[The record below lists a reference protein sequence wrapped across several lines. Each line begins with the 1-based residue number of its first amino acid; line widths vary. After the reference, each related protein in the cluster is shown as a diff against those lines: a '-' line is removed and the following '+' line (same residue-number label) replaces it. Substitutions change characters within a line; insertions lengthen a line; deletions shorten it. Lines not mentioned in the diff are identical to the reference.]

1 MSLDGLVVRRASEED
16 LPAMIELNAEG
27 NEESASAELRRALDV
42 QALASSDFAVV
53 LDRHRVV
60 STVGLLSVR
69 LYLGEVAIPAGQPEF
84 VVTHPGY
91 RDRGLIR
98 ALLDVVH
105 GWSAQRGDLIQII
118 AGIPYFYRQ
127 FGYQYGI
134 LSPPQRLVPPD
145 ADLGKTGPWETR
157 PATLADIPAMRQ
169 LQDLVQ
175 ARADLRLPYAEE
187 IWPVLTGLS
196 HAELVVAL
204 RDGVIHGVGRIRAA
218 EGRPVSVRGVAAN
231 SPGAA
236 RALLLRARQAHPT
249 SSLLVADRT
258 ESSISAVLAEGSF
271 PVAEKQ
277 EWLYVRIPDPVALLI
292 HLRPVLTARLGA
304 SCFSGYSGD
313 VVISLYRSAL
323 RLTLERGRLATVA
336 HIPRGQSPV
345 SQTVSF
351 LPPDLLASVVFGPHG
366 VLGSA
371 DHPDVNL
378 GRQRALIGVLFPP
391 VRADVLTW

>member
-1 MSLDGLVVRRASEED
+1 MSLDGLVIRRASEGD
-16 LPAMIELNAEG
+16 LLTIIELNAEG
-27 NEESASAELRRALDV
+27 NDESAAEEPRHALGV
-42 QALASSDFAVV
+42 QALTSRDFAVA
-53 LDRHRVV
+53 LDGQRVV

-69 LYLGEVAIPAGQPEF
+69 LHLGDVAIPTGQPEF
-84 VVTHPGY
+84 IATHPGY
-91 RDRGLIR
+91 RNRGLIR

-105 GWSAQRGDLIQII
+105 SWSAQRGDLVQII

-134 LSPPQRLVPPD
+134 PLPRQRLVPPD
-145 ADLGKTGPWETR
+145 ADLGKPGPWETR
-157 PATLADIPAMRQ
+157 PATLADIAAMRQ
-169 LQDLVQ
+169 LQDFVQ

-187 IWPVLTGLS
+187 IWRVLIGLS
-196 HAELVVAL
+196 HAELAVAM
-204 RDGVIHGVGRIRAA
+204 RDGVIHGVGRIRAG
-218 EGRPVSVRGVAAN
+218 EGRPVGIRGVAADC
-231 SPGAA
+231 PGAA

-277 EWLYVRIPDPVALLI
+277 EWLYVRIPDPVALLT
-292 HLRPVLTARLGA
+292 HLRPVLTARLEA

-323 RLTLERGRLATVA
+323 RMTLERGRLAKVSHT
-336 HIPRGQSPV
+336 PRAQSPV

-351 LPPDLLASVVFGPHG
+351 LPPDLMARVAFGPHG
-366 VLGSA
+366 VLGSE

-378 GRQRALIGVLFPP
+378 GRQRALMGVLFPP
-391 VRADVLTW
+391 VRVDVLTW